1 LFFQYISG
9 PLRLLSVGED
19 VPGAEMLVVVVI
31 VLLGVVEVDVEGI
44 VLVVLRSVDDV
55 EVDETVVLLADV
67 AEPVDRWSYDG
78 IRFAV

>member
-1 LFFQYISG
+1 MFFQFISE

-19 VPGAEMLVVVVI
+19 VVAVI